1 MNKLLIMDKIILG
14 ITDDDALIVH
24 LLQSFLQNTDDIQVL
39 FTANSGQEL
48 LDKLAEQT
56 VLPQILLL
64 DLKMEGMDGIA
75 VTEHLKV
82 NYPNIKVIVVSS
94 HYQKSFMGFMVKTG
108 VSAFLPKGISPVELV
123 EVIRAVHKQGYHF
136 KEDQLEVLRGQIA
149 VKTPKP
155 ILSDDAALSE
165 REIDVLRLICRQKT
179 AKEIGDILFI
189 TQRTAEGHKNN
200 LFVKTG
206 AKNIAGLV
214 IYAIQQGI
222 MKVEE
227 LPLI

>member
-1 MNKLLIMDKIILG
+1 MDRIILG
-14 ITDDDALIVH
+14 ITDDDALIVS
-24 LLQSFLQNTDDIQVL
+24 LLESFFKNETDIEVL
-39 FTANSGQEL
+39 FTANSGHEL
-48 LDKLAEQT
+48 LNKLAAE
-56 VLPQILLL
+56 PNEPEILLL

-82 NYPNIKVIVVSS
+82 NHPNIKIIVVSS

-108 VSAFLPKGISPVELV
+108 VAAFLPKGISPLELV
-123 EVIRAVHKQGYHF
+123 AVIRAVHKQGYYF
-136 KEDQLEVLRGQIA
+136 KEEQLETLREQIA

-155 ILSDDAALSE
+155 VLNDDAGLSE
-165 REIDVLRLICRQKT
+165 REIDVLRLICQQKT
-179 AKEIGDILFI
+179 AKEIGELLFI
-189 TQRTAEGHKNN
+189 AQRTAEGHKNN

-222 MKVEE
+222 IKAEE